1 MVMRSTILASIAV
14 AALVMPAFAQQQQT
28 QPPAQSGA
36 QELQQQQHSQGQ
48 NQPGKGSQQA
58 RNQQISP
65 RQLNESQVKHLQ
77 QALDDKGYKAGRADG
92 KWGLE
97 SERALK
103 DFQKAQNVQS
113 TDEVDANI
121 VTALGMHP
129 EDFGLQAGS
138 GTTTGQAS
146 RGTSDSQ
153 SGGSQSSPPQHNAGE
168 SQHDAASPK

>member
-1 MVMRSTILASIAV
+1 
-14 AALVMPAFAQQQQT
+14 MPAFAQQQQT

-36 QELQQQQHSQGQ
+36 KQLQQHSQGQ
-48 NQPGKGSQQA
+48 NQPGNGSQQA

-65 RQLNESQVKHLQ
+65 RRLNESQVKLLQ

-92 KWGLE
+92 KWGPE

-138 GTTTGQAS
+138 GTTTGQAP
-146 RGTSDSQ
+146 RGTTNSQ
-153 SGGSQSSPPQHNAGE
+153 SGGWQSSPPQRNAGQ